1 MARVIRVV
9 LLFVL
14 LGILAFLVW
23 LRVTPAGQDLADVLS
38 DRWQQARHGGEER
51 DAVEKLTALG
61 ARFGRSAPPEQHFVS
76 IDCKNNTLGD
86 EGYRLVGKCF
96 RLQAAKFLECD
107 LNDDRM
113 QYLAGLRNLTSLTIS
128 DTPEVTDAGIKK
140 IAGLRELTSVL
151 LRGTHVGDLCLP
163 SIVKLPDLR
172 VLDLSRTQVT
182 DDGMSALAHQRT
194 LTWLLIMDT
203 AVTDEGVARLEGLSS
218 LQNLTLKGS
227 KVTDKGKARLLEMY
241 PALKID

>member
-1 MARVIRVV
+1 MA
-9 LLFVL
+9 
-14 LGILAFLVW
+14 AKSE
-23 LRVTPAGQDLADVLS
+23 TPS
-38 DRWQQARHGGEER
+38 RSSRR
-51 DAVEKLTALG
+51 CG

-76 IDCKNNTLGD
+76 IDCKNSTLGD

-151 LRGTHVGDLCLP
+151 LRGTHVGDLGLP

-182 DDGMSALAHQRT
+182 DDGMSALRAPAHLDLAAHHGYGGHGRGRGQAGRLVEFT
-194 LTWLLIMDT
+194 EPHPEGKQGDRQGKG
-203 AVTDEGVARLEGLSS
+203 AVAGDVSRAE
-218 LQNLTLKGS
+218 N
-227 KVTDKGKARLLEMY
+227 
-241 PALKID
+241 